1 MGRSLLIVAV
11 AICLQAL
18 SAQAQ
23 QRQSGHQTVGTGMV
37 TVLTDGIAEPSG
49 QGTLAINELAARLG
63 QIGKMRVLPVAG
75 QGGAENVRDLLY
87 LRGVD
92 LAILNSDILAYL
104 DQVRRF
110 PDARRRIR
118 YVTHLLDQKVYL
130 LARQEFS
137 NIEDLRGRR
146 VMVLSRSGGSYTT
159 AIALFGLLKIEV
171 TLQSPGP
178 DAALGDAGYPEF
190 DAILLLS
197 GELSR
202 LRLGAQLRDFRVM
215 PITVTQ

>member
-63 QIGKMRVLPVAG
+63 QIGKMRLLPIAG
-75 QGGAENVRDLLY
+75 HGGAENVRDLLY
-87 LRGVD
+87 LRGID

-104 DQVRRF
+104 DQVRKY
-110 PDARRRIR
+110 PDARRSIR

-130 LARQEFS
+130 LARKQFS
-137 NIEDLRGRR
+137 NIEDLRGRK
-146 VMVLSRSGGSYTT
+146 VIVLSQGGGSYTT
-159 AIALFGLLKIEV
+159 AVALFGLLKIEV
-171 TLQSPGP
+171 MLQSPGP
-178 DAALGDAGYPEF
+178 DAVLGDAGFPDF
-190 DAILLLS
+190 DAALLLGS
-197 GELSR
+197 ELSR
-202 LRLGAQLRDFRVM
+202 LRLIAQLREDF
-215 PITVTQ
+215 